1 MRHRPAAC
9 GGDAGLWRVRGT
21 ESSCGSKASRCAG
34 RMGEREREGR
44 GTHLLFPP
52 SSRLFCPA
60 RRRPPR
66 RSRWRRQLAVN
77 SRGRKPKGGAS
88 RGLGAG
94 CGGSR
99 PAASPPAA
107 GLLHP
112 VEGER
117 ERSLD
122 AGCVPPAHRA
132 GGVRVRERKV
142 CVRGHREGERRGVVH
157 ERRRRAQGRAATEGP
172 RGPRRSPRGGR
183 AREEGRAGARGG
195 RTARHG
201 QATWLILPVVICSAQ
216 RLSHACLGIRAPA
229 RNCERLIT
237 TVVIRMALSAL
248 VG

>member
-52 SSRLFCPA
+52 SSPLFCPA

-142 CVRGHREGERRGVVH
+142 CVRGHREGERRGWCT
-157 ERRRRAQGRAATEGP
+157 RDA
-172 RGPRRSPRGGR
+172 GGR
-183 AREEGRAGARGG
+183 KDGLRRKGPGGLGGRLVGAEPARRGVRGLAGAG
-195 RTARHG
+195 RQGTDKPPG
-201 QATWLILPVVICSAQ
+201 
-216 RLSHACLGIRAPA
+216 
-229 RNCERLIT
+229 
-237 TVVIRMALSAL
+237 
-248 VG
+248 